1 MDIVEMV
8 LGGLVNKEIV
18 SLINSHGGRAAG
30 LSGKDGGLI
39 RAKKLAITAKDNPE
53 QIIDIGHVGEIVGVD
68 PRLASVIQ
76 QHGFIPVIAPIGV
89 GDDGLT
95 YNINA
100 DTVAGKLAITLGA
113 DRLILMTNTSG
124 VLNPDGVLLTQ
135 LKADSVNKLIDE
147 GTIDGGMIPKMRC
160 ALDAVASGVNAA
172 VVCDGRVPHAILLEL
187 LTNRGVGS
195 IVTA

>member
-1 MDIVEMV
+1 
-8 LGGLVNKEIV
+8 
-18 SLINSHGGRAAG
+18 
-30 LSGKDGGLI
+30 LI
-39 RAKKLAITAKDNPE
+39 RAAKLTLPGGDGADA
-53 QIIDIGHVGEIVGVD
+53 IDIGHVGDVKRID
-68 PRLASVIQ
+68 PRLVSVIQ
-76 QHGFIPVIAPIGV
+76 EREFIPVIAPIGV

-113 DRLILMTNTSG
+113 DRLILMTNTAG
-124 VLNPDGVLLTQ
+124 VLDADGALMTP
-135 LKADSVNKLIDE
+135 LKSESVTSLIND
-147 GTIDGGMIPKMRC
+147 GTISGGMIPKMHC
-160 ALDAVASGVNAA
+160 ALDAVAGGVNAA